1 VANEIA
7 QPAAADEGTIN
18 IPPDSPKLAQ
28 IRVEHVQTAEVLAG
42 EITAPGKVEANPNR
56 ISRVV
61 LPVAGRIVRV
71 NVKLGDSVAEGQ
83 PLLAI
88 ESPDAD
94 AAASTY
100 LQSQAAVTQAN
111 ATLTQA
117 NVALAK
123 AQADYDRTADLFAH
137 DATAKKEV
145 LNAEAVFKQAR
156 AAVEQA
162 NAGIEQARAARDQAR
177 KRLRI
182 LGLKEGEGKQQVV
195 VPSPL
200 VGKVLELTIVAGEY
214 RSDTAAPVMTI
225 ADLRT
230 VWVTSDVPEN
240 SIRLVK
246 VGGPVDITLDA
257 YPGETFRGR
266 IARLSD
272 TLDPKTRT
280 VKAMIELDN
289 ARGRLRPEMFG
300 RITLSASTN
309 QEPAVPIGAVIQDGG
324 RSIVCIQQGP
334 GRFQWREVKTGNR
347 SGDLIAITEGLSIG
361 ERVVTDGAFLLRQ

>member
-1 VANEIA
+1 
-7 QPAAADEGTIN
+7 
-18 IPPDSPKLAQ
+18 
-28 IRVEHVQTAEVLAG
+28 
-42 EITAPGKVEANPNR
+42 
-56 ISRVV
+56 
-61 LPVAGRIVRV
+61 
-71 NVKLGDSVAEGQ
+71 
-83 PLLAI
+83 
-88 ESPDAD
+88 
-94 AAASTY
+94 
-100 LQSQAAVTQAN
+100 
-111 ATLTQA
+111 
-117 NVALAK
+117 
-123 AQADYDRTADLFAH
+123 
-137 DATAKKEV
+137 
-145 LNAEAVFKQAR
+145 
-156 AAVEQA
+156 
-162 NAGIEQARAARDQAR
+162 
-177 KRLRI
+177 
-182 LGLKEGEGKQQVV
+182 
-195 VPSPL
+195 